1 MSLAIFQG
9 PLSMTA
15 YVLENVM
22 LRQYASGGQYGTTF
36 CTTSSQD
43 IKKITPL
50 IVNKKNLTIVKE
62 DKSFVHLEYPLL
74 QDGIVKIGKQ
84 IVVSI
89 NF

>member
-36 CTTSSQD
+36 CTTSQD
-43 IKKITPL
+43 IKKITPI

-62 DKSFVHLEYPLL
+62 DKSFLHLEYLVL

-89 NF
+89 QF

>member
-36 CTTSSQD
+36 CTTSQD
-43 IKKITPL
+43 IKKITPI

-62 DKSFVHLEYPLL
+62 DKSFLHLEYLVL

-89 NF
+89 HF